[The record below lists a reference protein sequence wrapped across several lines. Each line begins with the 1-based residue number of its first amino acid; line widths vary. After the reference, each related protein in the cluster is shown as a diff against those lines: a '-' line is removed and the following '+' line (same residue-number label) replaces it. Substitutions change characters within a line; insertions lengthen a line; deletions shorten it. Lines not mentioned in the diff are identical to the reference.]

1 MQISFKNNFNFI
13 KKMGCLFFK
22 SGYDKI
28 SSDLIPQNIW
38 DIQIENLKGEKEK
51 FGDYKNNTKAFLIV
65 NVASCWG
72 MTSTNYSQLVDL
84 NEKYASQGL
93 MIMGFPSTQFMNQ
106 EKNTNEEIIEF
117 LKENNVKFPVFSK
130 TIVNGSQTHPLFIY
144 LKTKSSLNE
153 SNKGLK
159 NIPWNFGKFL
169 MDEEGNNVKFYTST
183 VKPKEIED
191 DIMKMIKV

>member
-1 MQISFKNNFNFI
+1 
-13 KKMGCLFFK
+13 
-22 SGYDKI
+22 
-28 SSDLIPQNIW
+28 
-38 DIQIENLKGEKEK
+38 
-51 FGDYKNNTKAFLIV
+51 
-65 NVASCWG
+65 

>member
-1 MQISFKNNFNFI
+1 MANILTLNNLL

-28 SSDLIPQNIW
+28 PLDSIPQNLW
-38 DIQIENLKGEKEK
+38 DVQIENLQGGKEK
-51 FGDYKNNTKAFLIV
+51 LGDYRNNTKAFLIV

-72 MTSTNYSQLVDL
+72 LTSTNYSQLVDL
-84 NEKYASQGL
+84 HEKYSSQGL

-106 EKNTNEEIIEF
+106 EKNTNQEIIEF

-130 TIVNGSQTHPLFIY
+130 TVVNGLDTHPLFVY
-144 LKTKSSLNE
+144 LKMKSSLN
-153 SNKGLK
+153 SGNKGLK

-169 MDEEGNNVKFYTST
+169 MDGDGNNVKFYSST

-191 DIMKMIKV
+191 DILKTIKI